1 MVVLGLLSLLIE
13 PKIEHSHLIGPTKV
27 SYSSQFHFPNQNRI
41 CIPSY
46 TRNQTPP
53 KLSWQTSRPTP
64 PPYKYTH
71 PTRSSLNLLSHLSLC
86 SSLCFAISDRKHN
99 GAQGRIVRTVS
110 QLVIFSIRYRLFSN
124 PNFANSVFNSCL
136 VWFGV
141 VVVTFLFQEIGE
153 EGLFDGDSGEEE
165 VAESACRWRGGQRRQ
180 LRCRFAPW
188 HHGKAP
194 AFPWRHDSYQGIRF
208 NLGIYAFCGC
218 LFVFIAKFCSWSLG
232 LWIVVCVVRFG
243 CGILEFCF
251 VGLVW

>member
-1 MVVLGLLSLLIE
+1 MVVLGLFIITYRAQNR
-13 PKIEHSHLIGPTKV
+13 PKV

-53 KLSWQTSRPTP
+53 KLSWQTSRAP
-64 PPYKYTH
+64 PSYKYTH
-71 PTRSSLNLLSHLSLC
+71 PTLSSLNLLSHLSLFA
-86 SSLCFAISDRKHN
+86 SLCFALLSPIANTMAHKGESSDPWVNSLSSQFVTGFFRTLIS
-99 GAQGRIVRTVS
+99 RI
-110 QLVIFSIRYRLFSN
+110 QCLI
-124 PNFANSVFNSCL
+124 L
-136 VWFGV
+136 VWFGLV
-141 VVVTFLFQEIGE
+141 WWLWLFFLQEIGE

-165 VAESACRWRGGQRRQ
+165 VAESACRWWGGQRRQ